1 MHFQVDCSQRNFVVL
16 QDFCAQTD
24 FITDLEC
31 LIRDESLARWPQVF
45 GLKMHPLS
53 PKNAPTQSC
62 STASL
67 PQNALFQRI
76 FEESSSHGQFFFTG
90 ADKGRGARRKRCKTT
105 LAQLLTCLDGHQAN
119 CKTSSKRHS
128 LKEVWS
134 QTADK
139 YCRRA
144 SPGKLDT
151 TTDFARSLNHNG
163 ASTSLSCCVK
173 LCQKNE
179 SFYVLFFVKFEI
191 VCDEKPSCP

>member
-1 MHFQVDCSQRNFVVL
+1 MHFQVDWSQRNFVVL

-31 LIRDESLARWPQVF
+31 LIRDESLARWPQVS

-62 STASL
+62 LTAPRPNHCLKTRFFNEFLRNRRVMGS
-67 PQNALFQRI
+67 
-76 FEESSSHGQFFFTG
+76 FFFTG
-90 ADKGRGARRKRCKTT
+90 ADKGGGARRKRCKTT

-128 LKEVWS
+128 LKEVWT

-139 YCRRA
+139 QEGFTRKTRN
-144 SPGKLDT
+144 KH
-151 TTDFARSLNHNG
+151 R
-163 ASTSLSCCVK
+163 
-173 LCQKNE
+173 LCSELE
-179 SFYVLFFVKFEI
+179 S
-191 VCDEKPSCP
+191 